1 MDSTQKPKQTD
12 DPHDF
17 LVVAPDDVRVAPSDE
32 ELSNLLRNAAR
43 HLSDPQTHRGSDV
56 AAGASIPSVDTTFR
70 PAAAENVLVPGPRRS
85 IGGRALRAFAALL
98 LAACI
103 GVAAMAWQSKGDV
116 AKQIIAKW
124 APKFVVTSL
133 LATETPGLSGQPSP
147 PVIQAGVA
155 NAAPPQ
161 PAPLARTVAEG
172 VAPTAAVSSDSAQLL
187 QTMARDLA
195 TVAQEIEQLK
205 ASVEQLKASQQQM
218 SRDVVRAYEAKTSE
232 NKTSEAKTSEN
243 KASEAKASEAKASEA
258 KASEAKASGQNLR
271 PRTSAPSPRP
281 VAAPVRRPMPPFP
294 PPQAA
299 AAHALPQAAAPSVP
313 RQVEP
318 QPQATAQ
325 PQAEPELSPVPRP
338 PMPLR

>member
-43 HLSDPQTHRGSDV
+43 HLSDPQIHRGSDV

-70 PAAAENVLVPGPRRS
+70 PAAVENVLVPGPRRS

-232 NKTSEAKTSEN
+232 NKASEAKTSEN
-243 KASEAKASEAKASEA
+243 KASEAKASEN

-299 AAHALPQAAAPSVP
+299 AVHALPQAAAPSVP

>member
-70 PAAAENVLVPGPRRS
+70 PAAVENVLVPGPRRS

-187 QTMARDLA
+187 QAMARDLA

-232 NKTSEAKTSEN
+232 NKASEAKTSEN
-243 KASEAKASEAKASEA
+243 KASEAKASEN

>member
-1 MDSTQKPKQTD
+1 MDSTLKPKQTD

-17 LVVAPDDVRVAPSDE
+17 LVVTPDDVRVAPSDE

-56 AAGASIPSVDTTFR
+56 AVGASIPSVDTTFR
-70 PAAAENVLVPGPRRS
+70 PAAVENVLVPGPRRS

-232 NKTSEAKTSEN
+232 NK
-243 KASEAKASEAKASEA
+243 ASEAKASEAKTSEN
-258 KASEAKASGQNLR
+258 KASGQNLR

>member
-1 MDSTQKPKQTD
+1 MDSTLKPKQTD

-17 LVVAPDDVRVAPSDE
+17 LVVTPDDVRVAPSDE

-70 PAAAENVLVPGPRRS
+70 PSAVENVLVPGPRRS
-85 IGGRALRAFAALL
+85 IGGRAVRAFAALL
-98 LAACI
+98 LAGCI
-103 GVAAMAWQSKGDV
+103 GVAAMAWQSRGDV
-116 AKQIIAKW
+116 AKRAIAKW
-124 APKFVVTSL
+124 TPNFVLTSWL
-133 LATETPGLSGQPSP
+133 PTETPGLPAQSTP
-147 PVIQAGVA
+147 PAIQAAVA
-155 NAAPPQ
+155 NTAPPQ
-161 PAPLARTVAEG
+161 PSPLARTAAEG
-172 VAPTAAVSSDSAQLL
+172 VAPTAAVSPDSAQLL

-195 TVAQEIEQLK
+195 TVAQELEQLK
-205 ASVEQLKASQQQM
+205 GSVEQLKASQQQM
-218 SRDVVRAYEAKTSE
+218 SRDVVRAYEAK
-232 NKTSEAKTSEN
+232 
-243 KASEAKASEAKASEA
+243 ASEAKASEAKASET
-258 KASEAKASGQNLR
+258 KASEQNLR

-281 VAAPVRRPMPPFP
+281 AAAPARRPMPPFP

-299 AAHALPQAAAPSVP
+299 AVHALPQAAPSVP

-338 PMPLR
+338 PMPVR